1 MRRSGVV
8 VGIALAALAVAAR
21 SGAYEVVPV
30 TDGGTLRGTVT
41 LFGTPPP
48 PQAIAIT
55 KDKAVCGEAKWRSDL
70 VVGPDGGIAKVA
82 VVVKAT
88 RGRALE
94 VPAQP
99 VTFDQRGCEYSPRV
113 LAFPAGSTIAVLNP
127 DGILHNVHVMGKT
140 NPEAN
145 RAMPKFQKK
154 IDWIVEKAEWP
165 IVVKCDAHPWM
176 KAYWLAMDQPY
187 YAVTGPDGAF
197 SIADLPPGDYDVELW
212 HETLGRRTE
221 RVTIPAKSEA
231 TVAWSFA
238 PPATTTTTVT
248 STTTTA
254 PPGAV
259 TTTTTVAPT
268 EALP

>member
-8 VGIALAALAVAAR
+8 VGVVLAALAVAVR

-30 TDGGTLRGTVT
+30 TDGGTLRGTIT
-41 LFGTPPP
+41 IYGEAPP
-48 PQAIAIT
+48 PQSIAIT
-55 KDKAVCGEAKWRSDL
+55 KDKAVCGEQKTRSDL
-70 VVGPDGGIAKVA
+70 VVGPEGGIANVA

-88 RGRALE
+88 KGRALE

-113 LAFPAGSTIAVLNP
+113 LAFPAGSTLAVLNP

-165 IVVKCDAHPWM
+165 IQVKCDAHPWM
-176 KAYWLAMDQPY
+176 RAYWLAMDHPY

-197 SIADLPPGDYDVELW
+197 TIADLPPGDYDVELW

-221 RVTIPAKSEA
+221 RVTIPPKSEA
-231 TVAWSFA
+231 TVAWAFA
-238 PPATTTTTVT
+238 APTTTTTTPPTT
-248 STTTTA
+248 STTA
-254 PPGAV
+254 SPGGAV
-259 TTTTTVAPT
+259 TTTTTPEVL
-268 EALP
+268 E

>member
-1 MRRSGVV
+1 MRSWGLVAAV
-8 VGIALAALAVAAR
+8 ALATLAAAGR

-30 TDGGTLRGTVT
+30 TDGGTLRGTIT
-41 LFGTPPP
+41 LFGPAPAP
-48 PQAIAIT
+48 EAFAVT
-55 KDKAVCGEAKWRSDL
+55 KDKAACGEQKTRAEL
-70 VVGPDGGIAKVA
+70 IVGPDGGIANVA
-82 VVVKAT
+82 VVVKAP

-99 VTFDQRGCEYSPRV
+99 IPFDQKGCEYSPRV
-113 LAFPAGSTIAVLNP
+113 LAFPAGSTLAVLNP
-127 DGILHNVHVMGKT
+127 DGVLHNVHVMGKT

-154 IDWIVEKAEWP
+154 IDWIVEKPEWP

-176 KAYWLAMDQPY
+176 RAYWLAMDQPY

-197 SIADLPPGDYDVELW
+197 TIADLPPGDYDVELW

-231 TVAWSFA
+231 TVAWAFA
-238 PPATTTTTVT
+238 APTTTSTRAPAVV
-248 STTTTA
+248 TTTTA
-254 PPGAV
+254 PAA
-259 TTTTTVAPT
+259 TTTTVP